1 MQTVTELVFRLS
13 PPGGMFDETV
23 LRNLLYD
30 RSESARKVLVH
41 RAIAAGEVIRL
52 KPGLFLLA
60 PEFRKSHPHPFVIAA
75 ALHSPSHV
83 SLESALA
90 HHGLIPEA
98 VYQVISVTGARSRTF
113 QTPVGI
119 FRFVRI
125 PADDPRA
132 GVEAIKVDGRNWAF
146 VATPLRAI
154 ADLVYTRKDV
164 IWKKDGLI
172 FLTDSLRIER
182 EDLENL
188 EWGGLDE
195 VCESIRNRRT
205 RDFLKGL
212 AQELSGA

>member
-1 MQTVTELVFRLS
+1 
-13 PPGGMFDETV
+13 MFDETV
-23 LRNLLYD
+23 VRNLLSE

-60 PEFRKSHPHPFVIAA
+60 PEFRKSHAHPFVIAA
-75 ALHSPSHV
+75 ALHSPSHI

-98 VYQVISVTGARSRTF
+98 VYQVISVTASRSRTF
-113 QTPVGI
+113 QTPAGI
-119 FRFVRI
+119 FRFVRV

-132 GVEAIKVDGRNWAF
+132 GVQAIKVDGRNWVF

-164 IWKKDGLI
+164 SWEKDGLG

-182 EDLENL
+182 EDLDNV
-188 EWGGLDE
+188 EWGGLNE
-195 VCESIRNRRT
+195 ICESLRNRRT
-205 RDFLKGL
+205 GDFLRGL
-212 AQELSGA
+212 RQELSGA